1 MSPVCC
7 NETPGVAGLLPETGH
22 GVRGTV
28 SRELPKHETRTFSH
42 EAFRLPQDLET
53 TFITLD
59 LGDAERVL
67 ALIAV
72 GDAAIDWDQPRAG
85 IVLEVASVAATLR
98 EADVRGLACLP
109 IKREPNPEQ
118 GPPRSEGG
126 FYDPDGNPIVVYD
139 LSP

>member
-1 MSPVCC
+1 M
-7 NETPGVAGLLPETGH
+7 
-22 GVRGTV
+22 
-28 SRELPKHETRTFSH
+28 
-42 EAFRLPQDLET
+42 PQDLET

-98 EADVRGLACLP
+98 EADARGLACLP

-118 GPPRSEGG
+118 GPPRSEAG
-126 FYDPDGNPIVVYD
+126 FYDPDGNLIVVYD

>member
-1 MSPVCC
+1 M
-7 NETPGVAGLLPETGH
+7 
-22 GVRGTV
+22 
-28 SRELPKHETRTFSH
+28 
-42 EAFRLPQDLET
+42 
-53 TFITLD
+53 
-59 LGDAERVL
+59 L

-118 GPPRSEGG
+118 GPPRSEGASMILTVIPSSSMTCHR
-126 FYDPDGNPIVVYD
+126 D
-139 LSP
+139 